1 MRKAGSMRTNT
12 KKDHTPVCVVVLQRQ
27 TETEREKFGKTGS
40 GGRVGPQL
48 IDSPREREQQ
58 RTERHHKSWTEAKS
72 PFLA

>member
-12 KKDHTPVCVVVLQRQ
+12 KKKTNLRFVLWFYRERQ
-27 TETEREKFGKTGS
+27 REKFGKTGS

-58 RTERHHKSWTEAKS
+58 RTERNHKSWTEAGS
-72 PFLA
+72 PSLG